1 LENQL
6 KDIEITS
13 PGGMVSR
20 KEIQNLDLMSIP
32 SQRRNPIVADVF
44 GRMDYMERRGSGFR
58 KIYLG
63 FQNSINFRE
72 ERLPKFYSQLDFFRA
87 TLFNLNYGVSLED
100 QIVVMDGQAR
110 KEIGAVEETG
120 SVTVVENQAD
130 VGISGEQSTREN
142 STGKI
147 STRENSTREIST
159 REKILLLIKSNPT
172 ITMKEIA
179 LALNLSEKGIEWQ
192 IKQLR
197 QSGTIKRIGG
207 DRGGKWEIIHTVN

>member
-1 LENQL
+1 
-6 KDIEITS
+6 
-13 PGGMVSR
+13 
-20 KEIQNLDLMSIP
+20 
-32 SQRRNPIVADVF
+32 
-44 GRMDYMERRGSGFR
+44 MERRGSGFR
-58 KIYLG
+58 KIYLEY
-63 FQNSINFRE
+63 QNSINFRE

-87 TLFNLNYGVSLED
+87 TLFNLNYGVSLEE
-100 QIVVMDGQAR
+100 QIVVMDGQSG

-130 VGISGEQSTREN
+130 VGISGEQLTRE
-142 STGKI
+142 K
-147 STRENSTREIST
+147 ST
-159 REKILLLIKSNPT
+159 REKILLLIKSNPA

-197 QSGTIKRIGG
+197 QNGTIKRIGG